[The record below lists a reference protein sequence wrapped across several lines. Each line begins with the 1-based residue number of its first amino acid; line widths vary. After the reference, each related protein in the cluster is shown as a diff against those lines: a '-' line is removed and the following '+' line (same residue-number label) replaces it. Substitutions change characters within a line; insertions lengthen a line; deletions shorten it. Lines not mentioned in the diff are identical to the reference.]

1 MTTPLSPKRELWLLL
16 TLAGI
21 QFTHILDFMI
31 MMPLGPQFTKIFA
44 ITDAQFGL
52 LVSAYTFAAGA
63 SGLLAATYLDKFD
76 RKKLLLTL
84 YVLFGLA
91 TLACGLAPTYHSLMA
106 ARVLAGVFGGVL
118 SALSQ
123 TVVADV
129 IPFERRGR
137 AMGIVMTS
145 FSVAT
150 VAGVP
155 IGLFLAAHFSWH
167 APFFGIAAMVG
178 LLAIGASLTL
188 PRLRDHLTAAGQ
200 SSAIDNIRRVL
211 TDSNHLKAFVFS
223 GLLMSAGFT
232 VIPFITIYL
241 QTNVGWRVDQVPYV
255 YLCGGLVTLVTA
267 RWIGVL
273 TDRKGKVVMFRLM
286 ALLVV
291 VPMVLTTM
299 TAGLPVWAVLIV
311 STSFFACMSG
321 RMIPG
326 MAIVTSAANPALR
339 GTFMALNSAVQSAA
353 MGLAAFTGGHIISR
367 DANNLVQNYWMAA
380 VVGATA
386 SLAAVFMA
394 GQLKMCQSPPANV

>member
-1 MTTPLSPKRELWLLL
+1 M
-16 TLAGI
+16 
-21 QFTHILDFMI
+21 
-31 MMPLGPQFTKIFA
+31 
-44 ITDAQFGL
+44 
-52 LVSAYTFAAGA
+52 
-63 SGLLAATYLDKFD
+63 
-76 RKKLLLTL
+76 
-84 YVLFGLA
+84 
-91 TLACGLAPTYHSLMA
+91 
-106 ARVLAGVFGGVL
+106 
-118 SALSQ
+118 
-123 TVVADV
+123 
-129 IPFERRGR
+129 
-137 AMGIVMTS
+137 
-145 FSVAT
+145 
-150 VAGVP
+150 
-155 IGLFLAAHFSWH
+155 
-167 APFFGIAAMVG
+167 
-178 LLAIGASLTL
+178 
-188 PRLRDHLTAAGQ
+188 
-200 SSAIDNIRRVL
+200 
-211 TDSNHLKAFVFS
+211 
-223 GLLMSAGFT
+223 
-232 VIPFITIYL
+232 
-241 QTNVGWRVDQVPYV
+241 DQVPYV

-299 TAGLPVWAVLIV
+299 AAGLPVWAVLIV

-394 GQLKMCQSPPANV
+394 GQLKMYQSPPAKV